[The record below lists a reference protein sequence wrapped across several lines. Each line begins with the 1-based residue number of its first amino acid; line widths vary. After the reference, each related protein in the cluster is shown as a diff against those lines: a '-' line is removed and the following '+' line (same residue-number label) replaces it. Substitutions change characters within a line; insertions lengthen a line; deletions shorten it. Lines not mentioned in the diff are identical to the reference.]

1 MTFGCQDLFKIF
13 MFSSS
18 LSKFFPRL
26 IKWFTLWENR
36 FSTLEIVSPFCIL
49 NNSYSW
55 MRACF
60 LALFTSLVPSCVT
73 STMSHISFAEVHCDT
88 LNNSS
93 QLKAEV
99 MIFLAIQSNFAFLL
113 SASVHSYGAYQLRHH
128 LF

>member
-1 MTFGCQDLFKIF
+1 MDVKSFNSEIIVTFGCQNLSRHFKIF

-26 IKWFTLWENR
+26 IKWFTMWENC
-36 FSTLEIVSPFCIL
+36 FCTSEIVSPFYIL

-73 STMSHISFAEVHCDT
+73 SRMSHISFAELHCDT
-88 LNNSS
+88 LKKSL

-99 MIFLAIQSNFAFLL
+99 IIFLAI
-113 SASVHSYGAYQLRHH
+113 
-128 LF
+128 

>member
-1 MTFGCQDLFKIF
+1 

-26 IKWFTLWENR
+26 IKWFTMWENR
-36 FSTLEIVSPFCIL
+36 FCTSEIVSPFCIL

-73 STMSHISFAEVHCDT
+73 SRMSYISFAEMHCDT
-88 LNNSS
+88 LKNSS
-93 QLKAEV
+93 QLKAKV
-99 MIFLAIQSNFAFLL
+99 IIFLAIQSNFAFLPT
-113 SASVHSYGAYQLRHH
+113 ASVHLDGGLSTKTHI
-128 LF
+128 F